1 MLKKRP
7 SNRKRSKVLFGSDL
21 QNTLVP
27 WRSLGSDTPTFT
39 RATTASVSDFEGNI
53 NTALSGESRFKGA
66 RRVENICLQSED
78 ISGPDWSSTGTQVGD
93 TVTLPASTS
102 TACRYYKLGY
112 FPEPSIA
119 RFSVYI
125 PAAEFWS
132 DPAAHLEMNTAGLV
146 PKIAI
151 YPNAVNGGL
160 GGWVTLKYPNA
171 STLIDLRI
179 RNWEAFD
186 VTCTQRLK
194 FQIEDVTGQSNQNP
208 SEYVSSGVLSA
219 PYHGANVD
227 SVQYF
232 NTLNANTVSSNVVT
246 ETTGALI
253 NSSTA
258 QFGDLPGVSGDNFS
272 TPDSVAASITGD
284 TLHRFDVALTD
295 YTTMPSNSELMS
307 QLSGNYIY
315 VLPTSI
321 RAFYVLDVGG
331 TIQINSTAR
340 LDSILSSG
348 QRAIIEVARNSIT
361 GDVTFSVNGVQL
373 GAVVSGTSGVLD
385 ASTTGSVL
393 LGRQLAGRIYS
404 AQVYDGIDGTL
415 AVDFDAG
422 DYESGST
429 WASSETG
436 ETWTI
441 NGNASIYQGYWDAK
455 GPFGYMAEAAATNIC
470 LQNRDFTNAAW
481 AAVNMTPLKDEV
493 GIDGVA
499 NSASSLLST
508 AANGTILQTFTIT
521 SAVKDGS
528 FWLKRLIG
536 TGNVD
541 ITIDNG
547 TTWTT
552 KTLTTGWNKFD
563 VTATLANP
571 VIGIRIVTSGDKV
584 AVDYA
589 QLEASAFASSE
600 IETTTVAVTRN
611 ADVLTYDDAGNIEDA
626 AGTASLELSVDHS
639 VDIGNPAILS
649 RDNGFFMYSTDGITR
664 TSVQDGTNI
673 VGSGAGESRLN
684 TPVQAAATWG
694 NALTAYAGTESAT
707 GSYDGTLRAGDL
719 VIGAK
724 GTTEQSGY
732 SIRNVK
738 IYSNE
743 KSAAEVASIS

>member
-1 MLKKRP
+1 MRRRRG
-7 SNRKRSKVLFGSDL
+7 SNGIGWGSTLIFRNDL

-27 WRSLGSDTPTFT
+27 QSSIGSPTPTFI
-39 RATTASVSDFEGNI
+39 RATTASVSDFEGKV

-66 RRVENICLQSED
+66 RRVENLITASED
-78 ISGPDWSSTGTQVGD
+78 ISNVGTAAGQWGLTAATGDSTSFTPSSQFGKAQQLVSATAYASGDVVTARFDISSEGNTALHFNAEGSGAGVAFTCSSTTQ
-93 TVTLPASTS
+93 TISITTTLTGAQLSFGVQD
-102 TACRYYKLGY
+102 R
-112 FPEPSIA
+112 
-119 RFSVYI
+119 
-125 PAAEFWS
+125 
-132 DPAAHLEMNTAGLV
+132 
-146 PKIAI
+146 
-151 YPNAVNGGL
+151 
-160 GGWVTLKYPNA
+160 NA
-171 STLIDLRI
+171 SGFGKINLT
-179 RNWEAFD
+179 N
-186 VTCTQRLK
+186 C
-194 FQIEDVTGQSNQNP
+194 QIELVTGQSNQNP

-253 NSSTA
+253 GA
-258 QFGDLPGVSGDNFS
+258 
-272 TPDSVAASITGD
+272 
-284 TLHRFDVALTD
+284 
-295 YTTMPSNSELMS
+295 SNS
-307 QLSGNYIY
+307 Y
-315 VLPTSI
+315 
-321 RAFYVLDVGG
+321 A
-331 TIQINSTAR
+331 
-340 LDSILSSG
+340 
-348 QRAIIEVARNSIT
+348 
-361 GDVTFSVNGVQL
+361 
-373 GAVVSGTSGVLD
+373 D
-385 ASTTGSVL
+385 A
-393 LGRQLAGRIYS
+393 
-404 AQVYDGIDGTL
+404 
-415 AVDFDAG
+415 
-422 DYESGST
+422 
-429 WASSETG
+429 
-436 ETWTI
+436 
-441 NGNASIYQGYWDAK
+441 N
-455 GPFGYMAEAAATNIC
+455 GPFGYMSEAAATNIC

-611 ADVLTYDDAGNIEDA
+611 ADVLTYDDVSNVEDA
-626 AGTASLELSVDHS
+626 AGTAYAE
-639 VDIGNPAILS
+639 A
-649 RDNGFFMYSTDGITR
+649 STDWSSTLSETYVLAR
-664 TSVQDGTNI
+664 TSVG
-673 VGSGAGESRLN
+673 RLLYLPN
-684 TPVQAAATWG
+684 GVAATKIQI
-694 NALTAYAGTESAT
+694 
-707 GSYDGTLRAGDL
+707 YDGTASSASPTGTSMLNAPQSVASTWGSAQTAYFNGDPDL
-719 VIGAK
+719 SPAAYDGTMGTGDIGIGNLNT
-724 GTTEQSGY
+724 GTNQWGGT
-732 SIRNVK
+732 IRNVK

-743 KSAAEVASIS
+743 KSDAEVLVLG